1 MGYDKYDKRETSRSE
16 RSGRYGSEWNRDEHR
31 ESRGRRDY
39 DYKDV
44 DYRAPPNHG
53 RDYDRDRRRGDYRNN
68 DRHQDYRDYDNS
80 ENYDD
85 DGRYERPEGNQY
97 CDGDYKDHDYRND
110 GSEERENKTIMLR
123 GLLPSTTRED
133 ILEIFQDSDE
143 FQPKDV
149 RVMKCKVSG
158 QSRGFAFVEFNHL
171 QDATR
176 WMEANQQRYLTIL
189 GKSVSMHYS
198 TKPFEDW
205 GCNKCGVTNFKRRER
220 CFKCDA
226 QKPETEEEQVR
237 VQGEPFMSDYANDT
251 IILRNI
257 GPHTPMESILS
268 ALAPYAVLSTANVR
282 LIKDKQ
288 TQLNRGFAFVQLDSS
303 FEASHLI
310 QILLALQPPLNIDGR
325 TINVDFAKSL
335 KKDHILSDGNKI
347 SSSAVAITA
356 IAAAQWSS
364 SQVQQG
370 SEDGNIDYN
379 YFQPGQDGYNQYDQV
394 PYSQDYGHQSG
405 SSDSTQQGVATY
417 QAPAVITAPPTV
429 SKPATVSHDGQPYL
443 PQNQSEASQSGQSQH
458 TDSSPPNGSSDS
470 KDSSYPVPDVST
482 YQYDE
487 SSGYYYDAQT
497 GFYYDPN
504 SQYYFNAQTQQY
516 MYWDGE
522 KQTYLPAPDQSMQQN
537 MKSATGSKNK
547 DGKEKKEK
555 PKSRT
560 AQQIAKDM
568 ERWAKSLNK
577 QKDNVKTTMQM
588 IAAKEEERRES
599 AAADA
604 GFALF
609 EKRGM
614 VERQP
619 MVLEPFSGL
628 SEHLR
633 DDDESPLKRKSSP
646 LQGLVASYS
655 GESDDEEQETSQDL
669 EEKLTDWSKMAC
681 LLCRR
686 QFPNKEALTR
696 HQQLSDLHRQN
707 LEIRR
712 RSRMSD
718 RELEALEKTEIE
730 MKYRD
735 RAAERREKYGIPEP
749 PEPKR
754 KRFNN
759 AAVIDFEQP
768 TKNGINSDNIGSRM
782 LQAMGWKEGSGLGRN
797 RQGITAPIQAQTR
810 MKGAGL
816 GARGSSYGVTTS
828 DSYKDAVKK
837 AMFTRFNE
845 LE

>member
-44 DYRAPPNHG
+44 DYRAPPNHN
-53 RDYDRDRRRGDYRNN
+53 RDYERERRRSDYRNN
-68 DRHQDYRDYDNS
+68 DRHQDYRSYENS
-80 ENYDD
+80 ENCEDE
-85 DGRYERPEGNQY
+85 GRFERPEGSQY

-110 GSEERENKTIMLR
+110 GTEERENKTIMLR

-176 WMEANQQRYLTIL
+176 WMEANQQRCLTIL

-205 GCNKCGVTNFKRRER
+205 SCNKCGVTNFKRRER

-303 FEASHLI
+303 F
-310 QILLALQPPLNIDGR
+310 
-325 TINVDFAKSL
+325 
-335 KKDHILSDGNKI
+335 
-347 SSSAVAITA
+347 
-356 IAAAQWSS
+356 
-364 SQVQQG
+364 VQQG
-370 SEDGNIDYN
+370 SEDGNIDYS
-379 YFQPGQDGYNQYDQV
+379 YFQPGQDGYNQYEQM
-394 PYSQDYGHQSG
+394 PYSQDYGLQSG
-405 SSDSTQQGVATY
+405 SVDSTQQGLTTY

-429 SKPATVSHDGQPYL
+429 IKSATISQDGQSYRS
-443 PQNQSEASQSGQSQH
+443 QNQSEALQPSQSQH
-458 TDSSPPNGSSDS
+458 TDTTPPHGSSDS

-487 SSGYYYDAQT
+487 SSGFYYDAQT

-504 SQYYFNAQTQQY
+504 SQYYYNALTQQY

-522 KQTYLPAPDQSMQQN
+522 KQTYLPAPDQSAQQN
-537 MKSATGSKNK
+537 MKAATGTKSKE
-547 DGKEKKEK
+547 GKEKKEK
-555 PKSRT
+555 PKSKT

-577 QKDNVKTTMQM
+577 QKDNVKSTLQM
-588 IAAKEEERRES
+588 IASKEEERRES

-614 VERQP
+614 EERQP

-628 SEHLR
+628 VEHLR

-655 GESDDEEQETSQDL
+655 GESDDEEQETIQDL
-669 EEKLTDWSKMAC
+669 EEKLTDWSKIAC

-686 QFPNKEALTR
+686 QFPNREALTR

-718 RELEALEKTEIE
+718 RELEALEKTENE

-759 AAVIDFEQP
+759 AAIIDFEQP

-797 RQGITAPIQAQTR
+797 QQGITAPIQAQTR

>member
-205 GCNKCGVTNFKRRER
+205 GCNKKLKKSKFVCK
-220 CFKCDA
+220 
-226 QKPETEEEQVR
+226 
-237 VQGEPFMSDYANDT
+237 
-251 IILRNI
+251 
-257 GPHTPMESILS
+257 ESHLC
-268 ALAPYAVLSTANVR
+268 LTM
-282 LIKDKQ
+282 Q
-288 TQLNRGFAFVQLDSS
+288 MT
-303 FEASHLI
+303 EASHLI

-429 SKPATVSHDGQPYL
+429 SKSATVSHDGQPYL
-443 PQNQSEASQSGQSQH
+443 SLNQSEASQSGQSQH

-609 EKRGM
+609 EKKGM

-628 SEHLR
+628 PEHLR